1 MGTRDELLQALAERY
16 QAAIRAEKGRI
27 LTEFAEI
34 SGYHRKHAERLLRR
48 GCVVDRSRSRP
59 ERRIYDEAVRE
70 ALVVLWEASD
80 RICGKRLKPLIPLLI
95 PAMERHGHLALDEK
109 VRIRLL
115 GISPATIDRALAP
128 VRTGASGG
136 RRRRNAHS
144 SAVRRSVPIRTYADW
159 NDPVPGYMEADLVA
173 HSGPSASG
181 SFVQT
186 LTLTDVATG
195 WTECAPLLF
204 REQRLLSEVLSALRP
219 VLPFP
224 LLGFDTDNDSVFMNE
239 TIKGWCEAAQVAFTR
254 SRPYRKNDQAHVEQ
268 KNGAIVRRMVGYRRY
283 TGIAAA
289 TELARLYRSMR
300 LYVNFFQPSFKL
312 MDKTRDGARV
322 TKRYHPPLTPFQRVQ
337 AHSAVAP
344 GAKDALAAQ
353 FAQLDPVVLLH
364 EIRQA
369 QTRLTTLA
377 DAAPFAEDHAKAD
390 LEAFL
395 DGLRHAWKE
404 GEVRPTSRKTPSIPR
419 GRRRPDPLAKVTDDL
434 RAWFHEDPSQTGREL
449 LDRLQTAHPDA
460 YSDGL
465 IRTVQRRVKI
475 WRGEMARALVFGPSA
490 EAHSPRAKT
499 GNNWLRQRPD
509 CSGTLL
515 DEAIRLPSGVLVAA
529 KGHAGV
535 LGQQRGRQAYEEQR
549 QRNSENC
556 GHRETP
562 CW

>member
-1 MGTRDELLQALAERY
+1 MGTRDELLTAVAARY
-16 QAAIRAEKGRI
+16 SAAKRSEKSRI

-48 GCVVDRSRSRP
+48 EHAVDRSQPRP
-59 ERRIYDEAVRE
+59 GRRVYDEAVRE
-70 ALVVLWEASD
+70 ALVVLWEAGD

-95 PAMERHGHLALDEK
+95 TAMERHGHLELDPE
-109 VRIRLL
+109 VRVRLCE
-115 GISPATIDRALAP
+115 ISPATIDRVLTP
-128 VRTGASGG
+128 VRAGASGS

-204 REQRLLSEVLSALRP
+204 REQRLLSEVMTALRP
-219 VLPFP
+219 ALPFP

-239 TIKGWCEAAQVAFTR
+239 TIKGWCEAAQVEFTR

-289 TELARLYRSMR
+289 AELARLYHSMR

-322 TKRYHPPLTPFQRVQ
+322 TKRYHPPLTPFQRVL
-337 AHSAVAP
+337 AHPAVAQV
-344 GAKDALAAQ
+344 AKDALVAQ
-353 FAQLDPVVLLH
+353 FEQLDPVVLLH
-364 EIRQA
+364 DIRLGQG
-369 QTRLTTLA
+369 RLTALA
-377 DAAPFAEDHAKAD
+377 DATPFADNVGNPKAD
-390 LEAFL
+390 VDAFL

-404 GEVRPTSRKTPSIPR
+404 GEIRPTSRKKASTPR
-419 GRRRPDPLAKVTDDL
+419 GRRRPDPLARVTEDL
-434 RAWFHEDPSQTGREL
+434 RMWFDEDPSQTGHEL
-449 LDRLQTAHPDA
+449 LCRLQANHPDT
-460 YSDGL
+460 YPDML
-465 IRTVQRRVKI
+465 LRTVQRRVKI
-475 WRGEMARALVFGPSA
+475 WRAELARSLVFGVSGD
-490 EAHSPRAKT
+490 AH
-499 GNNWLRQRPD
+499 
-509 CSGTLL
+509 
-515 DEAIRLPSGVLVAA
+515 
-529 KGHAGV
+529 
-535 LGQQRGRQAYEEQR
+535 
-549 QRNSENC
+549 
-556 GHRETP
+556 TP
-562 CW
+562 MTV

>member
-1 MGTRDELLQALAERY
+1 MRRISMGTRDELLEAVAARY
-16 QAAIRAEKGRI
+16 RGATRTEKGGI

-48 GCVVDRSRSRP
+48 GRVVDRSLPRHG
-59 ERRIYDEAVRE
+59 RRIYDEAVRE
-70 ALVVLWEASD
+70 ALVVLWEAAD

-95 PAMERHGHLALDEK
+95 PAMERHGHLALDEE

-115 GISPATIDRALAP
+115 SISAATIDRALAP
-128 VRTGASGG
+128 VRAGASGG

-159 NDPVPGYMEADLVA
+159 GDPAPGYMEADLVA

-195 WTECAPLLF
+195 WTECAPLLL
-204 REQRLLSEVLSALRP
+204 REQRLLGEVMTALRP
-219 VLPFP
+219 TLPFP

-268 KNGAIVRRMVGYRRY
+268 KNGAVVRRMVGYRRY

-312 MDKTRDGARV
+312 MEKTRDGARV
-322 TKRYHPPLTPFQRVQ
+322 SKRYHPPLTPFQRVQ
-337 AHSAVAP
+337 AHPAVAP
-344 GAKDALAAQ
+344 AAKDVLAVQ
-353 FAQLDPVVLLH
+353 FAQLDPVILLH
-364 EIRQA
+364 DIRQA
-369 QTRLTTLA
+369 QARLTALA
-377 DAAPFAEDHAKAD
+377 DATPIADGDDAKEDV
-390 LEAFL
+390 EAFL
-395 DGLRHAWKE
+395 SGLRHAWKD
-404 GEVRPTSRKTPSIPR
+404 GEVRPTSRKKPPIPR

-434 RAWFHEDPSQTGREL
+434 KAWFHEDPSQTGRGL
-449 LDRLQTAHPDA
+449 LGRLQAAHPDDYPDA
-460 YSDGL
+460 L

-475 WRGEMARALVFGPSA
+475 WRGDMARALVFGV
-490 EAHSPRAKT
+490 
-499 GNNWLRQRPD
+499 N
-509 CSGTLL
+509 
-515 DEAIRLPSGVLVAA
+515 
-529 KGHAGV
+529 GHAHPPMTPV
-535 LGQQRGRQAYEEQR
+535 ALRDMEASRDR
-549 QRNSENC
+549 

-562 CW
+562 EAGAHENTKPGEQLAEVTT